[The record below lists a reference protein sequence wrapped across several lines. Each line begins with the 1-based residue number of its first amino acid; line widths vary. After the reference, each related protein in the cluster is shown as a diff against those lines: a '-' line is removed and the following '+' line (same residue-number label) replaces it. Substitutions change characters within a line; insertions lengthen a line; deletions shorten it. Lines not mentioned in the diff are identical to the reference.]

1 MEINASTSNGVP
13 MQTNVSQPSMD
24 DSRLSLAHKPES
36 VSSFSYFD
44 VSGRIV
50 RDSLWQK
57 SWSDLWAGLDR
68 FLCGGAQD
76 RCYLRPHSEDGFR
89 YLLDNEFKRSERS
102 GRSFR
107 VLLAY
112 LTAPN
117 GSFEKMGSNVA
128 SKLLAALSRSLRETD
143 YIGWYRDGHIVG
155 GVLTALGDC
164 PTETVVHQ
172 IEQRL
177 VHALEDVVLV
187 DMLSRLRVR
196 LCHYH
201 ELEEDDETITQSF
214 MLS

>member
-1 MEINASTSNGVP
+1 MEINASKGVP

-102 GRSFR
+102 GRSFQI
-107 VLLAY
+107 LLAY

-117 GSFEKMGSNVA
+117 GSLEKMGNNVA
-128 SKLLAALSRSLRETD
+128 SRLLLALSRSLRETD

-155 GVLTALGDC
+155 GVLTAFGDS
-164 PTETVVHQ
+164 PTTRIVHQ

-177 VHALEDVVLV
+177 AQTLEDVILV
-187 DMLSRLRVR
+187 DMVSRLRVR
-196 LCHYH
+196 ICHCH
-201 ELEEDDETITQSF
+201 ELDRGETAAGAFI
-214 MLS
+214 LD